1 MISINWRRGLFRM
14 WIAASFVWLVGG
26 GVMFQ
31 EEIRSEFSVMRIE
44 VAGLT
49 DHATPTYDDAMR
61 ALRAADE
68 AATSATDPRE
78 RQQYEKDARALA
90 RLARSLKKTEA
101 QAAQP
106 TEQTEPQQ
114 QPTLENVED
123 ARRLAVIVDRFREA
137 SPGTVGR
144 ARENAQERLIVLTT
158 VLLLP
163 PILLFALG
171 WAGLWIV
178 RSFRS

>member
-1 MISINWRRGLFRM
+1 MLSINWRRGLFRL

-78 RQQYEKDARALA
+78 RQQYEKDARALGDG
-90 RLARSLKKTEA
+90 LAPKTIDGGAVEVLA
-101 QAAQP
+101 QDALTAPLVAIAAQGD
-106 TEQTEPQQ
+106 E
-114 QPTLENVED
+114 
-123 ARRLAVIVDRFREA
+123 
-137 SPGTVGR
+137 G
-144 ARENAQERLIVLTT
+144 
-158 VLLLP
+158 
-163 PILLFALG
+163 
-171 WAGLWIV
+171 
-178 RSFRS
+178 